1 MKKLIAIV
9 FLCIAFSNC
18 EKPKSQ
24 IEIEK
29 KVFAEIFPD
38 LIDSIYM
45 DRRLFLHFPPFPKRI
60 YDDKENFIK
69 EDTTGL
75 SSELKKHKLEEEQ
88 IKSDT
93 INTKIAI
100 DDVLN
105 PIKEFQY
112 IKFQK
117 VFKGINL
124 HVFDT
129 IQKIKLDLNL
139 LNHNKSE
146 RIISTSKLPEVHIDD
161 IFQKNKSLK
170 LTGIYS
176 FSRIVFDKTYNYGV
190 LEAGYYC
197 GGKCGQ
203 GFLVYIKKVENK
215 WIVFKIE
222 PTWIA

>member
-1 MKKLIAIV
+1 MKKLIAIL

-29 KVFAEIFPD
+29 EVFGEVFPAI
-38 LIDSIYM
+38 IDSIYK
-45 DRRLFLHFPPFPKRI
+45 DSRLYSHIPPFPKRI
-60 YDDKENFIK
+60 YDNNGNFVK
-69 EDTTGL
+69 KDTTGL
-75 SSELKKHKLEEEQ
+75 SLKLKKHKLEEVQ

-93 INTKIAI
+93 INSKIAI

-105 PIKEFQY
+105 PIKERQY
-112 IKFQK
+112 INSQK
-117 VFKGINL
+117 VFKDIIF
-124 HVFDT
+124 HITDS

-139 LNHNKSE
+139 LKHNKSE
-146 RIISTSKLPEVHIDD
+146 RIISTSELPEVHIDD

-176 FSRIVFDKTYNYGV
+176 FSRIVFDKTYNYGL
-190 LEAGYYC
+190 LEAAYRC

-203 GFLVYIKKVENK
+203 GFLVYIKKIKNK
-215 WIVFKIE
+215 WIVFKIK

>member
-1 MKKLIAIV
+1 MKKILVIL
-9 FLCIAFSNC
+9 FLCLAFSNC

-29 KVFAEIFPD
+29 EIFAEIFSD
-38 LIDSIYM
+38 VIDSIYM
-45 DRRLFLHFPPFPKRI
+45 DRRLFLHFPPFPKRV
-60 YDDKENFIK
+60 YDKKGNFIK

-75 SSELKKHKLEEEQ
+75 SLEFKKHKLEEEQ

-93 INTKIAI
+93 IDTKIAI
-100 DDVLN
+100 DDVLT
-105 PIKEFQY
+105 PIKERQY
-112 IKFQK
+112 INFKK
-117 VFKGINL
+117 VFKGVSLNIT
-124 HVFDT
+124 DT

-139 LNHNKSE
+139 LKHNKPE
-146 RIISTSKLPEVHIDD
+146 KIISIKELPKIDVSD
-161 IFQKNKSLK
+161 IFLKNKSLK

-176 FSRIVFDKTYNYGV
+176 FSRIIFDKNYNYGV

-203 GFLVYIKKVENK
+203 GFLIYIKKVENK
-215 WIVFKIE
+215 WIVFKVE